1 MPKEVINKPPE
12 WLLKTRTLE
21 KFLWTQNISVRPW
34 QVATVDWA
42 LSVCPL
48 FSICLP
54 WLWQCPLL
62 SHTPKLW
69 LSKKQGT
76 DSPMTFTLLAFI
88 WCLVCEP
95 GSEPRNAK
103 RACFLVGEGGGWC
116 GHQGSQP
123 TKPVRKHSWITSS
136 TQSQKVGYHLTCPS
150 KPSRTFTLQSTQ
162 GHVPKTRALSP

>member
-1 MPKEVINKPPE
+1 MDFHNSFIHNNPKFGSNLKPNTHQLGKCISNLLYTHMQESNSVIKGIKSAIFSLLSATTVTYSQHSWLLMPKEVINKPPE

-76 DSPMTFTLLAFI
+76 DVSQT
-88 WCLVCEP
+88 
-95 GSEPRNAK
+95 RND
-103 RACFLVGEGGGWC
+103 F
-116 GHQGSQP
+116 P
-123 TKPVRKHSWITSS
+123 YP
-136 TQSQKVGYHLTCPS
+136 
-150 KPSRTFTLQSTQ
+150 
-162 GHVPKTRALSP
+162 